1 MDMKQKLLLIILALA
16 MPFSANAERFFSSLT
31 AIDADDAPLVVV
43 VDEEGKPDRVLS
55 IDGSCSGGT
64 VADPVDFAC
73 RSPDK
78 FVYWASTGVDIS
90 LIEAKDTDY
99 DPFKANSCNWKAGKR
114 LYRCKL
120 KKESNIPEL
129 PDDQEG
135 YQYKVTLINGNVLDP
150 TIIFN

>member
-1 MDMKQKLLLIILALA
+1 MKQKLLLVILALA
-16 MPFSANAERFFSSLT
+16 MPFSANAEMYFSTLT
-31 AIDADDAPLVVV
+31 ALDADDAPLVVV

-55 IDGSCSGGT
+55 IDGSCSGGV
-64 VADPVDFAC
+64 VADPVNFAC

-78 FVYWASTGVDIS
+78 FIYWATTGADIS
-90 LIEAKDTDY
+90 AIEAKNTNY
-99 DPFKANSCNWKAGKR
+99 DPFKANSCMWRASKN
-114 LYRCKL
+114 LYKCKL
-120 KKESNIPEL
+120 KKEKDLPEL